1 MSGRG
6 LLLQTWR
13 GLCLGAVYYY
23 STWRGVC
30 LDAVYY
36 YRRGVVC
43 VCMRPIATDVAWSVW
58 HGLCLGAAY
67 CYVCGVVSVVCLDA
81 AYCYVCGMVCVW
93 TRPIATDVAWC
104 VWRGV
109 GVNAAYCYRR
119 GVAWCVAWSVS
130 GRGLLLRVWRGVCR
144 SALRRVLR
152 LARVLCRRRRC
163 RHRRCHHRRFSP
175 SRPSQQNLRNQPSP
189 NDLSCTFWARVVKA
203 HILRRS
209 VASSTLYSCQTGPV
223 GRLMQTVSQ
232 CGVVFMYLV

>member
-1 MSGRG
+1 VSVCV

-13 GLCLGAVYYY
+13 GLCGM
-23 STWRGVC
+23 
-30 LDAVYY
+30 
-36 YRRGVVC
+36 VC
-43 VCMRPIATDVAWSVW
+43 VWVRPIATCVAWSLW
-58 HGLCLGAAY
+58 CA
-67 CYVCGVVSVVCLDA
+67 
-81 AYCYVCGMVCVW
+81 W

-109 GVNAAYCYRR
+109 CLNAAYCYRR

-203 HILRRS
+203 HKLRRS

-223 GRLMQTVSQ
+223 GRLMQTVAQ